1 MKYKNYRNISNCLM
15 KFENNILDFLLP
27 FPSLEELHKYNIYEF
42 EDHIAADLNISK
54 NITTENLLIFKNDVI
69 KNTIGG
75 NRITRKEPIKML
87 FIDWKNRQD
96 DIIDYLELSLNESL
110 FENEEIM
117 LIRNYLERTYPK
129 TSSYIK
135 NDELSLGSINF
146 LDDSTWTVKLENY
159 KNYEYIHIK
168 FSLGYAAKK
177 IIQVYGFP
185 NLKWSNFLY
194 GFYIENIFEDER
206 YFDEYDGYNFLD
218 SRKY

>member
-1 MKYKNYRNISNCLM
+1 M

-27 FPSLEELHKYNIYEF
+27 FPSLEELHKHNIYEF

-54 NITTENLLIFKNDVI
+54 NITTENLLVFKNDVI
-69 KNTIGG
+69 KTIGG

-87 FIDWKNRQD
+87 FSEWKNRQD
-96 DIIDYLELSLNESL
+96 DIIDYLELGLNESL
-110 FENEEIM
+110 FENEEII
-117 LIRNYLERTYPK
+117 LIHNYLEKTYPK

-146 LDDSTWTVKLENY
+146 LDDSTWTVKLEDY

-168 FSLGYAAKK
+168 FSLGYAAEK
-177 IIQVYGFP
+177 IIQVQGYP
-185 NLKWSNFLY
+185 DLRWSDFLY
-194 GFYIENIFEDER
+194 GFYIENIFEADG

-218 SRKY
+218 SRGL

>member
-1 MKYKNYRNISNCLM
+1 MIKDYHNIGNCLM

-27 FPSLEELHKYNIYEF
+27 FPSLEELHKHNIYEF

-54 NITTENLLIFKNDVI
+54 NITTENLLVFKNDVI
-69 KNTIGG
+69 KTIGG

-87 FIDWKNRQD
+87 FSEWKNRQD
-96 DIIDYLELSLNESL
+96 DIIDYLELGLNESL
-110 FENEEIM
+110 FENEEII
-117 LIRNYLERTYPK
+117 LIHNYLEKTYPK

-146 LDDSTWTVKLENY
+146 LDDSTWTVKLEDY

-168 FSLGYAAKK
+168 FSLGYAAEK
-177 IIQVYGFP
+177 IIQVQGYP
-185 NLKWSNFLY
+185 DLRWSDFLY
-194 GFYIENIFEDER
+194 GFYIENIFEADG

-218 SRKY
+218 SRGL

>member
-1 MKYKNYRNISNCLM
+1 M

-27 FPSLEELHKYNIYEF
+27 FPSLEELHKHNIYEF

-87 FIDWKNRQD
+87 FSEWKNRQD
-96 DIIDYLELSLNESL
+96 DIIDYLELPLNESL
-110 FENEEIM
+110 FQNEEII
-117 LIRNYLERTYPK
+117 LIHNYLEKTYPK

-135 NDELSLGSINF
+135 KDELSLESINF
-146 LDDSTWTVKLENY
+146 FDDSTWTIKLENY

-168 FSLGYAAKK
+168 FSLGYAAEK

-185 NLKWSNFLY
+185 NLKWSDFLY

-206 YFDEYDGYNFLD
+206 YFDEYDGNSFLD
-218 SRKY
+218 SRGH